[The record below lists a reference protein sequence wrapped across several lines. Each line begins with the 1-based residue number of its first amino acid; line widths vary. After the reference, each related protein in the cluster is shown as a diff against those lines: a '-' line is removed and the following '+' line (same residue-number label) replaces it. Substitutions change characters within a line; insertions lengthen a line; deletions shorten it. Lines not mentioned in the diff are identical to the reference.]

1 MMIHI
6 EGDDNINILNDED
19 DDEEDNGD
27 RQSDNVARKFLDEL
41 KKIGPFSKQIL
52 NYSYPPLLYQRGDDE
67 EDEEDDDEDGNHG
80 GHNEGLPD
88 FGDQF
93 DDDDDNDIQELI
105 KGSNGL
111 KNEDLYQK
119 LKKVVQDKEAKQYVE
134 EVDEDGNVYLVEAS
148 GDEEDYGDEYEEEG
162 GHQIIDGGDLDDEEF
177 LAMME
182 QEAAEGRLR
191 VEQQNST
198 IINSS

>member
-1 MMIHI
+1 M
-6 EGDDNINILNDED
+6 
-19 DDEEDNGD
+19 
-27 RQSDNVARKFLDEL
+27 
-41 KKIGPFSKQIL
+41 
-52 NYSYPPLLYQRGDDE
+52 
-67 EDEEDDDEDGNHG
+67 
-80 GHNEGLPD
+80 
-88 FGDQF
+88 
-93 DDDDDNDIQELI
+93 
-105 KGSNGL
+105 NGL
-111 KNEDLYQK
+111 KNEDLYKK

-148 GDEEDYGDEYEEEG
+148 GDEEDYGDEEYEE

-191 VEQQNST
+191 VDQQNST